1 MFRMETP
8 LAKRVARSVGGRLLA
23 LVDGVS
29 LLAGAWSLLLAF
41 PQGPSLEIGG
51 LITSRDSINPAIF
64 FFATQ
69 TLLLFLPAS
78 RPLYLQRIMAGGRAA
93 VNRALPRMA
102 LPNQAALIL
111 MCIGTVLSVAYV
123 VKSVDEYG
131 PTIAGDGLGHYA
143 YVRSL
148 LIDGDF
154 DFRNEFHDYSGG
166 AALPSL
172 KETATGL
179 VGNPWPVGPA
189 ILWLP
194 AFAVAHQSI
203 DPHGDVARNGYSQP
217 YHTAIVF
224 ASVAYGLLG
233 LLVSFLCALRFAS
246 AGMAFVAVGIVFW
259 ATPAL
264 FYLTG
269 DPPMPHSMSILS
281 VGVAVFTWLR
291 WRESTA
297 ASAYLLF
304 GAATG
309 FCALIRFQDGVVG
322 ILPVW
327 SLANLSGYAWRQ
339 RLGLLLWFIG
349 GFVLVSL
356 PQLWVFRQIYG
367 TWLLV
372 PQGGSFLHLS
382 DPAILGLL
390 FSWQHGFVSWTPIA
404 VLLLAS
410 TIMLAVRKPVYGVP
424 LMVFVVA
431 EVYLA
436 AAAGDWWGGAAFG
449 ARRLVSLTAPFSVA
463 LAVTL
468 SWSSR
473 PTRIVICAFSALLA
487 LWNVVLVEGYRLGA
501 IDDYDPVNIIRAAP
515 ELFAARLGESFSM
528 SERFAISAGDVKRL
542 VLLLTVVLF
551 GMALRRAAQR
561 IVSDEVGRPDPR
573 SGSSRT
579 PA

>member
-1 MFRMETP
+1 MEAP
-8 LAKRVARSVGGRLLA
+8 LAQRVARSIGGRLLA

-29 LLAGAWSLLLAF
+29 WLAGAWSVLLAF

-64 FFATQ
+64 FFAAQ

-78 RPLYLQRIMAGGRAA
+78 RPLYLQRIVAGARAA
-93 VNRALPRMA
+93 VHRVLPRMA
-102 LPNQAALIL
+102 LPDQVALVL
-111 MCIGTVLSVAYV
+111 MCIGTILSVAYV

-154 DFRNEFHDYSGG
+154 DFRNEFHDYAGV
-166 AALPSL
+166 AALPRL
-172 KETATGL
+172 DEETATGL
-179 VGNPWPVGPA
+179 IRNPWPVGPA

-194 AFAVAHQSI
+194 AFVVTHQRI
-203 DPHGDVARNGYSQP
+203 DPQGGVERNGYSQP

-224 ASVAYGLLG
+224 ASVSYGLLG

-281 VGVAVFTWLR
+281 VGVAVYAWLR

-297 ASAYLLF
+297 PSAYLLL
-304 GAATG
+304 GAAAG
-309 FCALIRFQDGVVG
+309 FCALIRFQDAVVG
-322 ILPVW
+322 ILTLW
-327 SLANLSGYAWRQ
+327 SLANLSGHAWRQ
-339 RLGLLLWFIG
+339 RLGFLLWFIG

-356 PQLWVFRQIYG
+356 PQLWTFRQIYG
-367 TWLLV
+367 TWILI
-372 PQGGSFLHLS
+372 PQGASFLHLS

-404 VLLLAS
+404 GLLLAS

-424 LMVFVVA
+424 LLVFVVA
-431 EVYLA
+431 ELYLA

-468 SWSSR
+468 TWSSR
-473 PTRIVICAFSALLA
+473 PTRIAICAFSALLA

-501 IDDYDPVNIIRAAP
+501 IDDYEPVNIIRAAP
-515 ELFAARLGESFSM
+515 ELLASRLGESFSM
-528 SERFAISAGDVKRL
+528 SELFAISAGDVKRL

-561 IVSDEVGRPDPR
+561 PVSDPG
-573 SGSSRT
+573 G
-579 PA
+579 